1 MEIKY
6 MICKKCGQIISV
18 IKDTGVPIICCGQPM
33 EEIQAGVVD
42 AAVEKH
48 VPVYELNGN
57 TVSVNIGE
65 VDHPMTEEH
74 YIQWISLHTKSGYQR
89 KNLAPG
95 DNPHVEFS
103 LGDNDEVIAVYAYCN
118 LHGLWKK

>member
-1 MEIKY
+1 MKIKY

-57 TVSVNIGE
+57 KLSVNIGE
-65 VDHPMTEEH
+65 VDHPMTEDH
-74 YIQWISLHTKSGYQR
+74 FIQWISVLTTSGYQR

-103 LGDNDEVIAVYAYCN
+103 LSDNDEVIAVYAYCN